1 MKIKEDI
8 MEKWD
13 NGWKIYDLA
22 EEYGTSPEA
31 ILKVLGI
38 QENPFNDEL

>member
-13 NGWKIYDLA
+13 NGWTIYDLA
-22 EEYGTSPEA
+22 EEQGTSPEA

-38 QENPFNDEL
+38 QENPFSDEL